1 MQGEFDYIKYCLKK
15 YYWLSERKNKKSCS
29 FSFPL
34 TSFFFLFIKTD
45 KEGYLLMMKQMTKG
59 FMKPKD
65 LKEDAHN
72 TELNAC
78 YNPTQWKLDNMFMHI
93 AQ

>member
-1 MQGEFDYIKYCLKK
+1 
-15 YYWLSERKNKKSCS
+15 
-29 FSFPL
+29 
-34 TSFFFLFIKTD
+34 
-45 KEGYLLMMKQMTKG
+45 MMKQMTKG

>member
-1 MQGEFDYIKYCLKK
+1 
-15 YYWLSERKNKKSCS
+15 
-29 FSFPL
+29 
-34 TSFFFLFIKTD
+34 
-45 KEGYLLMMKQMTKG
+45 MMKQMTNG

-65 LKEDAHN
+65 LKEVAHN
-72 TELNAC
+72 TC